1 MMRLFNNIGFLVIL
15 FSIPLMAA
23 QCKAQDNVIESQVED
38 VKWMHSYEEDTEGV
52 KVYRPASYDF
62 PPSRGRTGFQLN
74 EDKSFINYEIA
85 PADGIVERKGSCN
98 IEGNKM
104 ALSFADSSRDYTME
118 VISIENHVLKIKK

>member
-1 MMRLFNNIGFLVIL
+1 MRRIFNNLSVLVVII
-15 FSIPLMAA
+15 SIPLMAN
-23 QCKAQDNVIESQVED
+23 QCQAQDGVIESQVEGI
-38 VKWMHSYEEDTEGV
+38 KWMHSYEEDTDEV
-52 KVYRPASYDF
+52 EIYRPAAYDF